1 MLSPIIWNDQ
11 KEKYEI
17 EIKHDGQQP
26 LFHEFYISGTSDR
39 GEFLKSKLAKVEVLF
54 NCSKEIISM
63 NYTLPKG
70 GKWKIEI
77 KDDFLGET
85 KDFETKA
92 IDVLG

>member
-1 MLSPIIWNDQ
+1 M
-11 KEKYEI
+11 
-17 EIKHDGQQP
+17 
-26 LFHEFYISGTSDR
+26 
-39 GEFLKSKLAKVEVLF
+39 KSKLAKVEVLF

-63 NYTLPKG
+63 NYTLPTH